1 MEKITE
7 LLNRLEDLGKYIPK
21 LDKLMGW
28 VHWLV
33 SFAVRVGPLCILILG
48 LIYLLIPPKEANRK
62 AGYRTYFGMGSI
74 MAWRFTQR
82 VAGILM
88 TLVGLILF
96 LAARSAVAKF
106 SGMDSMEMAKTAFA
120 VIKVQVICALV
131 IYIFM
136 FLLTAVLFNR
146 KGDCRFSTE
155 PGTLMGKLMPKV
167 KEEMLPVPEAKKPK
181 KQKAKK
187 QKKSR
192 REQSAEE
199 PVEEYIPEE
208 TPVVEYERQGEQV
221 ITAHDIVIE
230 GLDE

>member
-7 LLNRLEDLGKYIPK
+7 LLNSLEDLGKFIPK
-21 LDKLMGW
+21 LDKLMGL
-28 VHWLV
+28 VQKLV
-33 SFAVRVGPLCILILG
+33 SLAVRVGPLCILILG

-82 VAGILM
+82 VAGIIM
-88 TLVGLILF
+88 TLVGLVLF
-96 LAARSAVAKF
+96 LIARSTVAKF
-106 SGMDSMEMAKTAFA
+106 SGMEPMEMAKVAFD

-146 KGDCRFSTE
+146 KGDCRFSTA
-155 PGTLMGKLMPKV
+155 PGTLMEKLMPKV
-167 KEEMLPVPEAKKPK
+167 KEEMPPELREKA
-181 KQKAKK
+181 QKEKK
-187 QKKSR
+187 QKKAR
-192 REQSAEE
+192 REKKVEE

-208 TPVVEYERQGEQV
+208 EPVVEYERQGEQV

>member
-7 LLNRLEDLGKYIPK
+7 LLNSLEDLGKFIPK

-28 VHWLV
+28 VQWLV
-33 SFAVRVGPLCILILG
+33 SLAVRVGPLCILILG

-82 VAGILM
+82 AAGIIM
-88 TLVGLILF
+88 TLVGLVLF
-96 LAARSAVAKF
+96 LSARSTVAKF
-106 SGMDSMEMAKTAFA
+106 DGMDPMEMANAAFQ

-136 FLLTAVLFNR
+136 FLLTAVLFDR

-167 KEEMLPVPEAKKPK
+167 KEETVPVAQEKAPKQQKEKKE
-181 KQKAKK
+181 
-187 QKKSR
+187 KKSWR
-192 REQSAEE
+192 KK
-199 PVEEYIPEE
+199 PVEEAEETYIPQEE
-208 TPVVEYERQGEQV
+208 PVVEYERQGEQV